1 MRHLAKLLRRGAEVQ
16 ASWGMADQTIS
27 SATNFLI
34 LWLAARHS
42 GIERFGL
49 FSVAFT
55 VYIVALW
62 VTRSLVG
69 EPFTIRHTPS
79 PPAELTRAGRQAV
92 GAAILLG
99 CLIGLPMAAPALLVE
114 GWSVALVLTGLSLPA
129 LLAQDTYRYVLI
141 ASGKVRAA
149 ALNDAFWLAAQLPAV
164 AWILW
169 SGAPVEWLLAA
180 FGLGAAA
187 AAALGA
193 HQAGVRPDPAGGP
206 AWLRGS
212 ANLGLPYLVELLG
225 VYGAGQLAL
234 LGLAAVGEVAAVGR
248 LRAALLLLSPV
259 TVLCAGLFL
268 VGAPEAMRIRHRN
281 LRQLPRFLIVLSS
294 SAIAVAAWAGALF
307 LVPDRSGQLLLGG
320 NWLRGTE
327 VLASVTLMTLATIFV
342 MAGMLGLRAIDAV
355 RATLPLRLLALP
367 VFALATLG
375 GVKAAG
381 AQGAAAGLAAASAL
395 SAVLTWVAFRRALRN
410 LAGADLHA
418 GEELAA
424 T

>member
-1 MRHLAKLLRRGAEVQ
+1 
-16 ASWGMADQTIS
+16 MADQTIS

-69 EPFTIRHTPS
+69 EPFTIRYTGS
-79 PPAELTRAGRQAV
+79 TAIERGRAGRQAV
-92 GAAILLG
+92 GAAIFIA
-99 CLIGLPMAAPALLVE
+99 CLIGVPLAAPALLVDS
-114 GWSVALVLTGLSLPA
+114 WSVALVVMGLSMPA

-169 SGAPVEWLLAA
+169 NDAPVEWLLAA

-193 HQAGVRPDPAGGP
+193 LQSGVRPSPAAGP
-206 AWLRGS
+206 VWLRS
-212 ANLGLPYLVELLG
+212 TASLGLPFLVELLG

-234 LGLAAVGEVAAVGR
+234 LGLAAIGEVGAVGR

-268 VGAPEAMRIRHRN
+268 VGAPEAVRIRNRN
-281 LRQLPRFLIVLSS
+281 PRELERFLMVLSL
-294 SAIAVAAWAGALF
+294 SAIAVTAWAGALF
-307 LVPDRSGQLLLGG
+307 LIPDRLGRLILGG

-327 VLASVTLMTLATIFV
+327 VLAPVALMTVATIFV

-355 RATLPLRLLALP
+355 RATLPRRLLAAP
-367 VFALATLG
+367 VFALATLV

-381 AQGAAAGLAAASAL
+381 PQGAAAGLAAASAL
-395 SAVLTWVAFRRALRN
+395 SAVLTWFAFRRALRN
-410 LAGADLHA
+410 VAGDDLHA

>member
-1 MRHLAKLLRRGAEVQ
+1 MRHLTELLRRGAEVQ

-62 VTRSLVG
+62 VARSLVG
-69 EPFTIRHTPS
+69 EPFTIRHTAS
-79 PPAELTRAGRQAV
+79 PPAELSRAGRQAL

-114 GWSVALVLTGLSLPA
+114 GWSVALVLMGVCLPA

-180 FGLGAAA
+180 FGAGAAV

-206 AWLRGS
+206 AWLRDTS
-212 ANLGLPYLVELLG
+212 NLGLPYLVELLG

-234 LGLAAVGEVAAVGR
+234 LGLAALGEVAAVGR

-294 SAIAVAAWAGALF
+294 SAIAVAAWAGAIF
-307 LVPDRSGQLLLGG
+307 LVPDRSGRLLLGG
-320 NWLRGTE
+320 NWPRGTE
-327 VLASVTLMTLATIFV
+327 VLAPVTLMTVATIFV

-367 VFALATLG
+367 
-375 GVKAAG
+375 
-381 AQGAAAGLAAASAL
+381 AAAPCAPAAFTPPRVARAKAGNASKR
-395 SAVLTWVAFRRALRN
+395 SGSVARTA
-410 LAGADLHA
+410 
-418 GEELAA
+418 
-424 T
+424 

>member
-1 MRHLAKLLRRGAEVQ
+1 MGHLTKLLRRGAEVQ
-16 ASWGMADQTIS
+16 APWGMADQTIS
-27 SATNFLI
+27 SVTNFLI

-49 FSVAFT
+49 FGVAFT
-55 VYIVALW
+55 VYIVSLW
-62 VTRSLVG
+62 ITRSLVG
-69 EPFTIRHTPS
+69 EPFTIRHTGS
-79 PPAELTRAGRQAV
+79 DANELRRAGRQAV
-92 GAAILLG
+92 GAAIFIA
-99 CLIGLPMAAPALLVE
+99 CLIAVPMAGPATLVE
-114 GWSVALVLTGLSLPA
+114 GWSVALVVMGLAMPA

-169 SGAPVEWLLAA
+169 NDAPIEWLLAA

-187 AAALGA
+187 AAVLGA
-193 HQAGVRPDPAGGP
+193 LQAGVRPNPAAGP
-206 AWLRGS
+206 EWLRS
-212 ANLGLPYLVELLG
+212 TANLGLPFLVELLG

-234 LGLAAVGEVAAVGR
+234 LGLAAVGEVGAVGR

-281 LRQLPRFLIVLSS
+281 PLELSRFLLFLCS
-294 SAIAVAAWAGALF
+294 SALAVTAWAGVIW
-307 LVPDRSGQLLLGG
+307 LVPDRFGRLLLGG

-327 VLASVTLMTLATIFV
+327 VLAAVALMTVATIFV

-355 RATLPLRLLALP
+355 RATLPRRLLAAP
-367 VFALATLG
+367 AFALATLA

-381 AQGAAAGLAAASAL
+381 PQGAAAGLAAASVL
-395 SAVLTWVAFRRALRN
+395 SAVLTWFEFRRALRN
-410 LAGADLHA
+410 LARADLHA
-418 GEELAA
+418 REELAA